1 MALGPDLMRMDVT
14 VRRARAQEGPAGG
27 GDGGG
32 DGDPAPQG
40 DAEDPMAIGARDDDG
55 AAVDGAVDEADVGGL
70 AEAVNA

>member
-1 MALGPDLMRMDVT
+1 MRVVALGPDLMRMDVT
-14 VRRARAQEGPAGG
+14 VRRARAQEGPA
-27 GDGGG
+27 GGG